1 MFSAFFPES
10 SVSYA
15 DRADSPSRAAREPPV
30 RAGWRRRAESCR
42 IAGRRPSPSPSG
54 ETAMPQIPDTS
65 STLLG
70 AIAGDAASPRWG
82 EFVALYRPGLAAWLS
97 ASFPALGPEAE
108 DLLQETFAAVAAKLP
123 NYRHDPAAKGLFR
136 SFLVGILRNK
146 ALHALRARARAA
158 GALEAAA
165 PELAAAAA
173 AAGAG
178 EDADREW
185 RHAAYEFAL
194 RDLLADPAVAARTKR
209 VFVRVAVEG
218 AAPAEVAAEYGLAR
232 NAVDQIKSRCLRA
245 LRERV
250 AGLEGLLA

>member
-1 MFSAFFPES
+1 
-10 SVSYA
+10 
-15 DRADSPSRAAREPPV
+15 
-30 RAGWRRRAESCR
+30 
-42 IAGRRPSPSPSG
+42 
-54 ETAMPQIPDTS
+54 MPQIPDTS

-108 DLLQETFAAVAAKLP
+108 DLLQETFVAVAAKLP

-185 RHAAYEFAL
+185 RHAAYEVAL

-218 AAPAEVAAEYGLAR
+218 GAPAEVAAEYGLAR

-250 AGLEGLLA
+250 AGLEGILA

>member
-1 MFSAFFPES
+1 M
-10 SVSYA
+10 
-15 DRADSPSRAAREPPV
+15 PPL
-30 RAGWRRRAESCR
+30 
-42 IAGRRPSPSPSG
+42 
-54 ETAMPQIPDTS
+54 PDTS
-65 STLLG
+65 STLLR

-97 ASFPALGPEAE
+97 ASFPTLGQEAD
-108 DLLQETFAAVAAKLP
+108 DLLQETFAAVAAKIP

-136 SFLVGILRNK
+136 NFLVGILRNK
-146 ALHALRARARAA
+146 ALHAMRARARSA
-158 GALEAAA
+158 GRLESGA
-165 PELAAAAA
+165 PELSASS
-173 AAGAG
+173 GGG

-185 RHAAYEFAL
+185 RHAAYEVAL

-218 AAPAEVAAEYGLAR
+218 AAPAAVAAEYGLSR